1 MAIIPVCQR
10 RDAGKMGETAALM
23 GALTKIN
30 VENGKTNMVYMHN
43 EVLTLVHYVDILFPS
58 VLGQIVHMQQL
69 NGFIHIF
76 LRKGETMGNI
86 QQTAAGKE
94 PGLFHRTWIYLKQH
108 WQLYL
113 LFLGPALVL
122 TLVFKYG
129 PMGGI
134 LIAFQKYNPIKGILG
149 SKWVGLK
156 YFRQFLSSPDFLRY
170 LANTLK
176 LSVFGL
182 LWGFPVPIILALLLN
197 RIESSSIKQ
206 KIQLVLY
213 MPNFISVIVLCGMV
227 RILLSVTGPLN
238 MLMGTSINFLTIPA
252 AFRPIYIISGIWQG
266 AGWASIM
273 YTASLSNASKEL
285 KEAAQ
290 IDGANIFQQI
300 KTVEWPAI
308 KDMVVI
314 QFILQAGNI
323 MSIGFEKA
331 YALQTDLNLA
341 SSEIIATYVYKK
353 GLLSGDYSF
362 STAVGLFNT
371 VINVIF
377 LLTVNKIV
385 KKMNDGQGL

>member
-1 MAIIPVCQR
+1 MENPKEIVV
-10 RDAGKMGETAALM
+10 
-23 GALTKIN
+23 TKNKSKFAKDLLYI
-30 VENGKTNMVYMHN
+30 
-43 EVLTLVHYVDILFPS
+43 
-58 VLGQIVHMQQL
+58 
-69 NGFIHIF
+69 
-76 LRKGETMGNI
+76 R
-86 QQTAAGKE
+86 
-94 PGLFHRTWIYLKQH
+94 QH
-108 WQLYL
+108 WQLYV

-122 TLVFKYG
+122 TIIFKYL

-134 LIAFQKYNPIKGILG
+134 LIAFQKYNPFKGILG
-149 SKWVGLK
+149 SQWVGLK
-156 YFRQFLSSPDFLRY
+156 YFKQFLSSPDFLQY
-170 LANTLK
+170 LGNTLK
-176 LSVFGL
+176 LSIYGL
-182 LWGFPVPIILALLLN
+182 LWGFPMPIILALLLN
-197 RIESSSIKQ
+197 RITSSKIKQ

-238 MLMGTSINFLTIPA
+238 MLMGSSINFLTIPE

-273 YTASLSNASKEL
+273 YTAALANASTEL

-300 KTVEWPAI
+300 KAVEWPAI

-331 YALQTDLNLA
+331 YALQSDMNLA

-353 GLLSGDYSF
+353 GLINGDYSY

-371 VINVIF
+371 LVNVI
-377 LLTVNKIV
+377 LLIVVNKTV
-385 KKMNDGQGL
+385 EKMNDGQGL

>member
-1 MAIIPVCQR
+1 MLYFTYANENYANVKLGR
-10 RDAGKMGETAALM
+10 GYMN
-23 GALTKIN
+23 TKVKDN
-30 VENGKTNMVYMHN
+30 SMHN
-43 EVLTLVHYVDILFPS
+43 TLVYV
-58 VLGQIVHMQQL
+58 
-69 NGFIHIF
+69 
-76 LRKGETMGNI
+76 
-86 QQTAAGKE
+86 
-94 PGLFHRTWIYLKQH
+94 KQH
-108 WQLYL
+108 WQLYVF
-113 LFLGPALVL
+113 FLGPALLL
-122 TLVFKYG
+122 TIVFRYI

-134 LIAFQKYNPIKGILG
+134 LIAFQKYNPFKGILG
-149 SKWVGLK
+149 SEWVGLK
-156 YFRQFLSSPDFLRY
+156 YFKQFLSSPDFMQY

-182 LWGFPVPIILALLLN
+182 LWGFPMPIILALLLN
-197 RIESSSIKQ
+197 RISSSKIKQ

-227 RILLSVTGPLN
+227 RILLSVTGPFN
-238 MLMGTSINFLTIPA
+238 MLLGTNINFLTIPA

-273 YTASLSNASKEL
+273 YTAALSNASKEL

-290 IDGANIFQQI
+290 IDGANIWQQI
-300 KTVEWPAI
+300 KAVEWPAI

-331 YALQTDLNLA
+331 YALQSDMNLA

-353 GLLSGDYSF
+353 GLLNGDYSY

-371 VINVIF
+371 IVNVI
-377 LLTVNKIV
+377 LLIAVNKV
-385 KKMNDGQGL
+385 VEKLNDGQGL

>member
-1 MAIIPVCQR
+1 MLYFTYANENYANVKLGR
-10 RDAGKMGETAALM
+10 GYMN
-23 GALTKIN
+23 TKVKDN
-30 VENGKTNMVYMHN
+30 SLHN
-43 EVLTLVHYVDILFPS
+43 TLVYV
-58 VLGQIVHMQQL
+58 
-69 NGFIHIF
+69 
-76 LRKGETMGNI
+76 
-86 QQTAAGKE
+86 
-94 PGLFHRTWIYLKQH
+94 KQH
-108 WQLYL
+108 WQLYVF
-113 LFLGPALVL
+113 FLGPALLL
-122 TLVFKYG
+122 TIVFRYI

-134 LIAFQKYNPIKGILG
+134 LIAFQKYNPFKGILG
-149 SKWVGLK
+149 SEWVGLK
-156 YFRQFLSSPDFLRY
+156 YFKQFLSSPDFMQY

-182 LWGFPVPIILALLLN
+182 LWGFPMPIILALLLN
-197 RIESSSIKQ
+197 RISSSKIKQ

-227 RILLSVTGPLN
+227 RILLSVTGPFN
-238 MLMGTSINFLTIPA
+238 MLLGTNINFLTIPA

-273 YTASLSNASKEL
+273 YTAALSNASKEL

-290 IDGANIFQQI
+290 IDGANIWQQI
-300 KTVEWPAI
+300 KAVEWPAI

-331 YALQTDLNLA
+331 YALQSDMNLA

-353 GLLSGDYSF
+353 GLLNGDYSY

-371 VINVIF
+371 VVNVI
-377 LLTVNKIV
+377 LLIVVNKV
-385 KKMNDGQGL
+385 VEKLNDGQGL